1 MLQFMFEAATGKK
14 NKIKERDYKK
24 IHVRKHASTPVVYT
38 QTASFMHVKEAIAC
52 MFSCQTIK

>member
-1 MLQFMFEAATGKK
+1 MFEAATGKK